1 VGIRAVNRVIR
12 FLESR
17 DVEVRKG
24 RDNVYY
30 PEDEVIIYNAQGN
43 YNGQLYTLLHEAG
56 HFLQSKSR
64 NFTAMNLIY
73 GDVDLLHTNY
83 QKFRLLEQE
92 MDAWDRG
99 LKLAKYLK
107 IKMDIIDYRKNAAYF
122 IMQYV
127 KVLAQ
132 DNSKK
137 IENDIK

>member
-1 VGIRAVNRVIR
+1 MGVRAVNKVIR

-17 DVEVRKG
+17 DVEVRSG

-30 PEDEVIIYNAQGN
+30 PEDEIIIYNAQGN
-43 YNGQLYTLLHEAG
+43 YNGQLYTLHEAG

-73 GDVDLLHTNY
+73 DNADVLHTNY

-107 IKMDIIDYRKNAAYF
+107 IKIDIIDYRKNAAYF

-127 KVLAQ
+127 KVLAH
-132 DNSKK
+132 DK
-137 IENDIK
+137 